1 MKKRSKSKYVAF
13 GGIITALSV
22 LLMVLTG
29 VIPVL
34 IYSTPI
40 IVGLFLMLVVIE
52 MGKKWAF
59 AVYFAVSV
67 LSILFVAEK
76 ESAAVYVAF
85 FGYYP
90 ILKPILESI
99 KSRVLEWILKI
110 LIFNVSMVTTYFLL
124 IKFFGIEIS
133 YGNIAF
139 EIIVATLLVLGN
151 VLFLLYDIV
160 FTRLVT
166 VYIKV
171 WSKRVH
177 KFFK

>member
-1 MKKRSKSKYVAF
+1 
-13 GGIITALSV
+13 
-22 LLMVLTG
+22 
-29 VIPVL
+29 
-34 IYSTPI
+34 
-40 IVGLFLMLVVIE
+40 MLVVIE

>member
-1 MKKRSKSKYVAF
+1 MKRSNKSKYIAF

-40 IVGLFLMLVVIE
+40 ILGLFLMLVVIE
-52 MGKKWAF
+52 MGKKWAL

-99 KSRVLEWILKI
+99 KLRPVEWILKF
-110 LIFNVSMVTTYFLL
+110 LIFNATMITSYFLL

-133 YGNIAF
+133 FGNMAF
-139 EIIVATLLVLGN
+139 EIIVAILLVLGN
-151 VLFLLYDIV
+151 VLFLLYDMV